1 MGSQVQATCECGYEE
16 KFLIGGGMLNSET
29 FCAFPCLCRDCKR
42 IVEVNLMD
50 EPATCPDCKGEN
62 IEPYDND
69 ALVKREGGKEVTSWM
84 GFKLTDDPHYCPKCD
99 SFRLRFSDTG
109 LCFD

>member
-1 MGSQVQATCECGYEE
+1 MGSQVQATCECGFKET
-16 KFLIGGGMLNSET
+16 FSIGGGMLDSET

-69 ALVKREGGKEVTSWM
+69 ALVKREGGNEVTSWM

-99 SFRLRFSDTG
+99 SFRLRFTDTG